1 MQISLNASNPTWA
14 VQAYLACDSS
24 KAQSKAQLLDNIF
37 SLALAKSLQKV
48 RMPIVFEV
56 DGSKCPSTGKAIKAA
71 YDKAMSTGEP
81 MPIFAGSVD
90 SLYWSVRTNLMYRVL
105 HDYDHATHMSLGCG
119 TTKLADEQYLNGLM
133 LWRVMCLP
141 VSDAYRYTDILDCV
155 HAMYYDLIATQDY
168 YHENGEFVADQYT
181 FVQERMSS
189 YYARYTTVS
198 DKLASAKLL
207 LRKCGIDFGSSTA
220 AI

>member
-1 MQISLNASNPTWA
+1 MQISLNASNPTLA
-14 VQAYLACDSS
+14 VQAYLAYDSS

-56 DGSKCPSTGKAIKAA
+56 DGAKCPSTGKAIKAA
-71 YDKAMSTGEP
+71 YDKAMSTCEP

-105 HDYDHATHMSLGCG
+105 HDYDHATHMPLGCG

-133 LWRVMCLP
+133 LWRVLCLP
-141 VSDAYRYTDILDCV
+141 VSDEYRYTDILDCV

-168 YHENGEFVADQYT
+168 YHENGEFVADQYD
-181 FVQERMSS
+181 FVQERMQN
-189 YYARYTTVS
+189 YYNKCINVDS
-198 DKLASAKLL
+198 KLASVKRLL
-207 LRKCGIDFGSSTA
+207 TECGLDFNYVGTL
-220 AI
+220 